1 LGQGHQEIAVTDFSQ
16 DTEEQR
22 QEQKVAEAIR
32 HYLVEHPQA
41 MDTLEGIA
49 EWWLL
54 RQEIRVAVQRVER
67 ALGQL
72 TAQGYLETLGTGA
85 NRRFRLRQEAND

>member
-1 LGQGHQEIAVTDFSQ
+1 MTDLSQ
-16 DTEEQR
+16 ATAEQR
-22 QEQKVAEAIR
+22 QEQELAEAIL

-54 RQEIRVAVQRVER
+54 RREIGVAVERVER
-67 ALGQL
+67 ALAQL

-85 NRRFRLRQEAND
+85 NRRFRLKAGSLK